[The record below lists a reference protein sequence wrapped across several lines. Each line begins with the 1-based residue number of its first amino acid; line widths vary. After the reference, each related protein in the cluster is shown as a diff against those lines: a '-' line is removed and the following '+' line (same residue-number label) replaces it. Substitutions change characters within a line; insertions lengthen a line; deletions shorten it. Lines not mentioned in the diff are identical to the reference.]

1 MNSEFNTVFNTT
13 INEFVATADAAKSMI
28 GHKPLYDKQSK
39 TANTSAASAN
49 TDTLSST
56 TQQFK
61 DHNGGIVKNL
71 MQAAP
76 SVLKTLQAQS
86 KLWNGKANIGLSE
99 LAEMIKGY
107 NEKQALN
114 AMYGII
120 DYAKSKKPTLIMQ
133 DNDMIKTIKQQLLQK
148 QNEKQ

>member
-13 INEFVATADAAKSMI
+13 INEFVATADATKAMI

-71 MQAAP
+71 MQH
-76 SVLKTLQAQS
+76 LKINLT
-86 KLWNGKANIGLSE
+86 
-99 LAEMIKGY
+99 
-107 NEKQALN
+107 
-114 AMYGII
+114 
-120 DYAKSKKPTLIMQ
+120 SKKLLSLLDKSFLYTNFNFLIFF
-133 DNDMIKTIKQQLLQK
+133 MIT
-148 QNEKQ
+148 